1 MHIGEVGNLSPYK
14 VFAASAAITAG
25 AFTAVTLNENGVATS
40 AAGDIPIGLL
50 TAETSNEIAI
60 GEDVNVQLH
69 GGGLWLTGEAVKA
82 GDLLAAGE
90 DGKAAVA
97 ASGKFVFAIA
107 LETAAA
113 GQSVAVQIINAG
125 VKA

>member
-1 MHIGEVGNLSPYK
+1 MHIGEVGNTSCYK

-25 AFTAVTLNENGVATS
+25 AFTAVTLGENGVATS
-40 AAGDIPIGLL
+40 AAGDIPVGIL
-50 TAETSNEIAI
+50 TAETSSDVAL
-60 GEDVNVQLH
+60 GEDVNVQMS
-69 GGGLWLTGEAVKA
+69 GGSLWIAGEAIKA
-82 GDLLAAGE
+82 GDLLAAGD
-90 DGKAAVA
+90 DGKAAIA

-113 GQSVAVQIINAG
+113 NQTVTVQIINAG